1 MRTPAASFTEAQFN
15 HLALEL
21 FALQFASNTVYRRV
35 CESSGRVPD
44 LIKHWAEIPP
54 VPTGAFKE
62 LELTSIPVA
71 DRTCVFHSS
80 GTTRQLPSR
89 HFHCPESLALYETS
103 LWAWFEPHLVNQGTV
118 SMLSLTPL
126 PCAAPNSSLAHMM
139 GVVSAEA
146 GQGRAVFA
154 GVVREDGW
162 QLDLDVALR
171 ELTRVSACTEP
182 CLILGTAFQFVE
194 LTDHCER
201 LGLSFKLPRGSRV
214 METGG
219 YKGRTRE
226 LPKAELHAR
235 IARWLGVEDACIVC
249 EYGMSELSSQAY
261 DRKPEQT
268 KGERVFRFPPWARAR
283 VISPE
288 TGAEVADGEKGLLR
302 VFDLANVWSVASIQT
317 EDIAIR
323 RGDGFELLG
332 RTTAVEPR
340 GCSLMTI

>member
-1 MRTPAASFTEAQFN
+1 MLAPGGEFSEERFN
-15 HLALEL
+15 QLALEL
-21 FALQFASNTVYRRV
+21 FALQFAGNAVYRKT
-35 CESSGRVPD
+35 CEASVRVPGLVRKWQD
-44 LIKHWAEIPP
+44 VPP

-62 LELTSIPVA
+62 LELTSIPA
-71 DRTCVFHSS
+71 AGRTCVFHSS
-80 GTTRQLPSR
+80 GTTQHRPGR

-103 LWAWFEPHLVNQGTV
+103 LWIWFERHLVNGTTV
-118 SMLSLTPL
+118 TMLSLTP
-126 PCAAPNSSLAHMM
+126 PPSAAPTSSLAHMM
-139 GVVSAEA
+139 GVVNAKA
-146 GQGRAVFA
+146 GQSRGVFA
-154 GVVREDGW
+154 GGVREDGW

-171 ELTRVSACTEP
+171 ELKRVSAGTEP

-201 LGLSFKLPRGSRV
+201 VGLRFKLPRGSRV

-226 LPKAELHAR
+226 LPKAELHER
-235 IARWLGVEDACIVC
+235 ITRWLGVEDGSIVC

-261 DRKPEQT
+261 DGKAGRA
-268 KGERVFRFPPWARAR
+268 KGERVFRFPPWAKAR
-283 VISPE
+283 VVSPE
-288 TGAEVADGEKGLLR
+288 TGMEVAEGQKGLLR

-317 EDIAIR
+317 EDLAMR

-332 RTTAVEPR
+332 RAAAVEPR